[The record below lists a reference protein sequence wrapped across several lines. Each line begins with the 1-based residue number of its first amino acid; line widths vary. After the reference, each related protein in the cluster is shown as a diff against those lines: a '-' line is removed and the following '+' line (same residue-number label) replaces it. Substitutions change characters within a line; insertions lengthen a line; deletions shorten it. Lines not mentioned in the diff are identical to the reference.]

1 MGQPWVLV
9 FAAALSGAGQ
19 HPLASSQIDSALQR
33 MVESV
38 KAGSLGGMIPFD
50 RQGHAVQLG

>member
-19 HPLASSQIDSALQR
+19 HPACSSQIDSALQR
-33 MVESV
+33 MVES
-38 KAGSLGGMIPFD
+38 GEG
-50 RQGHAVQLG
+50 R